1 MLQPWIVG
9 DALGQ
14 VRTIRQL
21 RIYGPSRVLRDGWTV
36 PEAQA
41 QVLADRP
48 VVLLM
53 LDLSVDR
60 S

>member
-36 PEAQA
+36 PEAQ
-41 QVLADRP
+41 VLADRP
-48 VVLLM
+48 VVLQM
-53 LDLSVDR
+53 VDLSVHR
-60 S
+60 L